1 MSLVSRK
8 VAKSEVVRVKSI
20 ALDSW
25 RNMMKKVLMIAYF
38 FPPLGGSGV
47 QRTLKFV
54 KYLPNYGIQPLV
66 STVKSGHNFAYDESL
81 FNEIPET
88 VQIHRSS
95 SLETLWLRNLIEKIA
110 LRRRKS
116 ASEDKPDDNLDNS
129 SVNNTINNTVN
140 NAAES
145 PHVDPGKSIKQ
156 RLFEFIDNYLFIP
169 DSKMR
174 WLPFGFLKSLQ
185 IARREEVDYLYSTS
199 YPYTTHLIALLV
211 HKFYKKPWI
220 ADFRD
225 PWVGNKAMQKPIP
238 FRIRLDDWLEGKV
251 VQNAD
256 HIVNVTPALTEM
268 YQKRY
273 PEHVQKMI
281 TITNGFDP
289 EDFKGIRPV
298 PQKKFTLIHTGIIAE
313 AYDMETFVEGIDH
326 FLEKHPE
333 ARENFQA
340 LFIGFVPPK
349 YEELL
354 RNKLKETVTIM
365 PYMSHKEVLN
375 YQAGAHLL
383 FLTFDQSVDIAYS
396 GKIFDY
402 IGIGKPIL
410 GLLPVGVAA
419 QLILERKLGT
429 VASLGNPL
437 ELANAVSQYF
447 NTWREQEE
455 QRPVT
460 QEARHAET
468 QEARCA
474 AKTENTQNMEALAT
488 EKCADFNRVNL
499 AGQLASLMK

>member
-1 MSLVSRK
+1 
-8 VAKSEVVRVKSI
+8 
-20 ALDSW
+20 
-25 RNMMKKVLMIAYF
+25 MKKVLMIAYF

-95 SLETLWLRNLIEKIA
+95 SLETLWLRNIIEKIA
-110 LRRRKS
+110 LRRRRS
-116 ASEDKPDDNLDNS
+116 ASEDNSDNKLDDSLDDS
-129 SVNNTINNTVN
+129 SVNNTVN
-140 NAAES
+140 NATES
-145 PHVDPGKSIKQ
+145 PNVDQGKSIKQ

-238 FRIRLDDWLEGKV
+238 FRIKLDDWLEGKV

-256 HIVNVTPALTEM
+256 HIVNVTPSLTEM

-273 PEHVQKMI
+273 PEHVQKMM

-289 EDFKGIRPV
+289 DDFTGIRPV
-298 PQKKFTLIHTGIIAE
+298 HQKKFTLIHTGIIAE
-313 AYDMETFVEGIDH
+313 AYDMETFVEGIDY

-375 YQAGAHLL
+375 YQAGSHLL

-429 VASLGNPL
+429 VASLGKPL
-437 ELANAVSQYF
+437 ELAAAVSQYF
-447 NTWREQEE
+447 NAWREREE
-455 QRPVT
+455 QRPMT
-460 QEARHAET
+460 QEDQHVETREAQCVAKNKNARHT
-468 QEARCA
+468 
-474 AKTENTQNMEALAT
+474 EALAT

>member
-1 MSLVSRK
+1 
-8 VAKSEVVRVKSI
+8 
-20 ALDSW
+20 
-25 RNMMKKVLMIAYF
+25 MIAYF

-54 KYLPNYGIQPLV
+54 KFLPNYGIQPIV
-66 STVKSGHNFAYDESL
+66 STVKSGHNFAYDQSL
-81 FNEIPET
+81 LKEIPDT
-88 VQIHRSS
+88 VQVYRSS
-95 SLETLWLRNLIEKIA
+95 SLETLWLRSLIERFA
-110 LRRRKS
+110 HWRRPRS
-116 ASEDKPDDNLDNS
+116 ASVDSAVNS
-129 SVNNTINNTVN
+129 TAGSL
-140 NAAES
+140 NAN
-145 PHVDPGKSIKQ
+145 PRKSIKQ
-156 RLFEFIDNYLFIP
+156 RIFEFIDNYLFIP

-185 IARREEVDYLYSTS
+185 IARREHVDYLFSTS

-211 HKFYKKPWI
+211 HKFYRKPWI

-225 PWVGNKAMQKPIP
+225 PWVGNKAMQKQIL
-238 FRIRLDDWLEGKV
+238 IRMKLDAWLESKV

-256 HIVNVTPALTEM
+256 YLVNVTPSLTEM
-268 YQKRY
+268 YKKRY

-289 EDFKGIRPV
+289 EDFTGSCPV
-298 PQKKFTLIHTGIIAE
+298 IQKKFTLIHTGIIAE
-313 AYDMETFVEGIDH
+313 AYDMETFVEGVDSFI
-326 FLEKHPE
+326 KRQPE
-333 ARENFQA
+333 ARGNFQA
-340 LFIGFVPPK
+340 LFIGYVPPK

-354 RNKLKETVTIM
+354 RNKLQENVTIM

-402 IGIGKPIL
+402 IGVGKPIL

-419 QLILERKLGT
+419 QLIQDRELGT
-429 VASLGNPL
+429 VASLGKPL
-437 ELANAVSQYF
+437 ELADAVSKYF
-447 NTWREQEE
+447 NTWREREGQG
-455 QRPVT
+455 
-460 QEARHAET
+460 AET
-468 QEARCA
+468 QENQR
-474 AKTENTQNMEALAT
+474 TEAQAT